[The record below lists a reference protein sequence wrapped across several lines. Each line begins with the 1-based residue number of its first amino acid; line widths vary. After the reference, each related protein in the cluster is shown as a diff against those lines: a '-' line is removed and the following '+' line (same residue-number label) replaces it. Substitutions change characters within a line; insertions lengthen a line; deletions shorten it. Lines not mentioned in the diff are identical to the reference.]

1 VSTPAK
7 IAKRVLPPQWIA
19 RIRKLGR
26 FRWYAKYKNVRAG
39 GVDVR
44 RQPVRIVRHVLLDPE
59 VDNYTYELENAEELA
74 PFLARALGVPEAEAA
89 RVLDEAATDQEL
101 DRELARRV
109 RWRFD
114 TKWRIHL
121 GRRVLW
127 YALVRLRRPGLV
139 VEAGV
144 QEGLGT
150 LVLLRALERNTADG
164 ARGRLLSID
173 PLANAGWLVPG
184 RLRAGWTFVN
194 ARSEQGL
201 ARALD
206 GLEVDVLLSD
216 SGGSYE
222 RELGEYEAA
231 RFCTG
236 RGRRF
241 ATRSSATSTRRS
253 RRDRPE
259 PARADLPRARGARH
273 RLSRG
278 PARAAGPGAL
288 RGASGGV
295 RVLRDVRGAD
305 GADDPHARAAP

>member
-7 IAKRVLPPQWIA
+7 IVKRVLPPQWIA

-26 FRWYAKYKNVRAG
+26 LRWYAKYKNVRAG

-44 RQPVRIVRHVLLDPE
+44 RQPARIVRHVLLDPE
-59 VDNYTYELENAEELA
+59 VDNYTYELENADELA

-89 RVLDEAATDQEL
+89 RVLDEAATDEEL

-127 YALVRLRRPGLV
+127 YALVRLRRPSLV

-144 QEGLGT
+144 QEGLGS
-150 LVLLRALERNTADG
+150 LVLLRALERNTAEG
-164 ARGRLLSID
+164 APGRLLSID
-173 PLANAGWLVPG
+173 PLANAGWLVPR

-194 ARSEQGL
+194 ARSEEGL

-231 RFCTG
+231 LAHGSRSLVLIAGSGDQTSALPDFCARHGFAYSYLQDRPKRHFFRGSGTG
-236 RGRRF
+236 I
-241 ATRSSATSTRRS
+241 AVRSEGESA
-253 RRDRPE
+253 DPE
-259 PARADLPRARGARH
+259 PARETP
-273 RLSRG
+273 
-278 PARAAGPGAL
+278 
-288 RGASGGV
+288 
-295 RVLRDVRGAD
+295 
-305 GADDPHARAAP
+305 